1 MTYDFRTLS
10 HPDFEDLVRDLIGK
24 HFGVTFEAFSA
35 GPDQGIDGRHS
46 KADETTVLQA
56 KHYAG
61 SPFATLKSAMKKERA
76 SIDALQPDRYLLA
89 TSVGLTPARKKSLAA
104 TIGPALKDEKHIF
117 GQSDLNGLLRAY
129 PEIEKSHIKLWL
141 SSTGV
146 LDRVLHAAAHA
157 FAAITRAEIEAKVKV
172 YAQNP
177 SFSQSA
183 AKLEEQHVLIISG
196 PPGVGKTTLAE
207 MLAYAYLA
215 EGWELIPIM
224 SLTDGFAAINDTKK
238 QVFIFD
244 DFLGRIALDRHALS
258 MKDSELARFLRR
270 IKASPNARF
279 ILTTR
284 AYIFEEARRVSEHL
298 ADQRLDVTKYVLD
311 VGIYTRRI
319 RARILYNH
327 LSVAGTNSSHIRA
340 LIETGTIE
348 KIVDHKNYNPRII
361 EWMTD
366 KLHSNGID
374 ASEYPT
380 EFLATLNNPSRL
392 WDIAF
397 LNHIDARSR
406 HLLYTL
412 FFCAEFG
419 EDLAAVRVSFEALHA
434 YLCKKYGQ
442 ARDPKDF
449 EESVKILEGG
459 FINIRGTKISY
470 INPSFRDYMAD
481 YLRDGAMLRDFVTAA
496 ARFEW
501 AQAIWR
507 FAARGREV
515 GTTDPQL
522 AKAFIPLAPM
532 LIGTSVA
539 GDQWFPNSGSGSERL
554 QLILQLWTH
563 SQSDVF
569 AEAAYAIAE
578 NAAVSW
584 KPWRDGT
591 HLIELTAN
599 LRDGDYFDNFP
610 DPGRLAHTL
619 EAHVVTMLRSGV
631 DTDDL
636 EQMSDAIEE
645 AERLL
650 SLDLI
655 RATQSA
661 IQTEIEL
668 AGQRAAE
675 TESESTLEERIGSL
689 SKLAPRASV
698 PSGMLEDAIAAITN
712 RIRAI
717 EDEAE
722 KEDGPDF
729 TPARPEID
737 VFNDAQLRD
746 LFASLLTD

>member
-1 MTYDFRTLS
+1 MAYDFRTLS
-10 HPDFEDLVRDLIGK
+10 HPDFEDLVRDLLGRQ
-24 HFGVTFEAFSA
+24 FGVTFEAFSA

-46 KADETTVLQA
+46 KAGKTTILQA

-61 SPFATLKSAMKKERA
+61 SPFPTLNAAMKKERA
-76 SIDALQPDRYLLA
+76 AIDALQPDKYLLA
-89 TSVGLTPARKKSLAA
+89 TSVSLTPARKRALAT
-104 TIGPALKDEKHIF
+104 TIGPALKDENDIV
-117 GQSDLNGLLRAY
+117 GQSDLNGLLRAF
-129 PEIEKSHIKLWL
+129 PDVEKSHIKLWL

-157 FAAITRAEIEAKVKV
+157 FAAITRAEIEGKVKV

-183 AKLEEQHVLIISG
+183 TKLEDQHVLIISG

-215 EGWELIPIM
+215 EGWDLIPIM
-224 SLTDGFAAINDTKK
+224 SLTDGFATINDTKK
-238 QVFIFD
+238 QVFVFD

-258 MKDSELARFLRR
+258 MKDSDLARFLRR
-270 IKASPNARF
+270 VKASPNARF
-279 ILTTR
+279 VLTTR

-340 LIETGTIE
+340 LIETGSIE

-366 KLHSNGID
+366 RLHSNGID

-397 LNHIDARSR
+397 RNHIDARSR

-412 FFCAEFG
+412 FFCTEFG
-419 EDLAAVRVSFEALHA
+419 EELPEVRVSFEALHA

-442 ARDPKDF
+442 TRDPKDF

-496 ARFEW
+496 VRFEW

-507 FAARGREV
+507 FAARSREA

-522 AKAFIPLAPM
+522 AKAFISIAPM
-532 LIGTSVA
+532 LIGTAVEKDELFGA
-539 GDQWFPNSGSGSERL
+539 TGSGSGRL
-554 QLILQLWTH
+554 ELVLQLWAH

-569 AEAAYAIAE
+569 AEAANAIAE
-578 NAAVSW
+578 NPAISW

-591 HLIELTAN
+591 HLSELPAN
-599 LRDGDYFDNFP
+599 LRDGAYYENFP
-610 DPGRLAHTL
+610 DPERLAHRL
-619 EAHVVTMLRSGV
+619 ECHVAEMLRSGV

-636 EQMSDAIEE
+636 EQMSDAVEE
-645 AERLL
+645 AVGLL
-650 SLDLI
+650 SPDLI

-661 IQTEIEL
+661 IQTEIAL

-675 TESESTLEERIGSL
+675 TDSESTLEERIGSL
-689 SKLAPRASV
+689 SKLAPRASI
-698 PSGMLEDAIAAITN
+698 PSDRLDQAIAAITD

-717 EDEAE
+717 EEEAD

-729 TPARPEID
+729 MPAKPEVD
-737 VFNDAQLRD
+737 VFDDEQLRD
-746 LFASLLTD
+746 LFASLLAT